1 MIFLRQPVQFK
12 RSEGGG
18 TEVNLPKSLIT
29 FIRYAMSFD
38 VYKKFKAEI
47 VRR

>member
-12 RSEGGG
+12 GGG

-38 VYKKFKAEI
+38 VYRKFKAEI